1 MKTVYNEKHVLHDP
15 KQNRAETGMVEYFE
29 KPSRAETILKYV
41 RDRKLGPVL
50 APESF
55 GQETIRKVHKPRYVD
70 FLEQAHARWLKAG
83 MEDTLFFP
91 SVSAMQHPAAREPR
105 AIFGQLGLYMADCYV
120 AFTKTTWEAVFAS
133 ACTALTAQKIVA
145 GGERAA
151 FALCR
156 PPGHH
161 ATAATAAGYCF
172 INNAAVAAQAF
183 IDQGA
188 KRVAILDVD
197 YHHGNGT
204 QDIFYERADVL
215 TVSIH
220 ADPAD
225 DYPFYMGHGDEKG
238 AGKGEGFN
246 LNYPLP
252 LGTDYKSWA
261 AALDDGTARIRKYGP
276 DALVVSLGVDT
287 FGGDPISQFKLQ
299 SPDYTDMGARIAGL
313 KLPTLFVMEGGYAV
327 DEIGL
332 NVTNVLAGFEAG
344 K

>member
-1 MKTVYNEKHVLHDP
+1 MKTVYSEKHVLHDP
-15 KQNRAETGMVEYFE
+15 KQNPGETGMSEYFE
-29 KPSRAETILKYV
+29 KPSRALTILRYAQEQKI
-41 RDRKLGPVL
+41 GPVL
-50 APESF
+50 PPDSF
-55 GQETIRKVHKPRYVD
+55 GLDAVRKVHKPAYIE
-70 FLEQAHARWLKAG
+70 FLQQAHDRWLKAG
-83 MEDTLFFP
+83 LEDRPFFP
-91 SVSAMQHPAAREPR
+91 SVSAMQNPAAREPR
-105 AIFGQLGLYMADCYV
+105 AIYGQLGLYMADTYV
-120 AFTKTTWEAVFAS
+120 AFTARTWEAIES
-133 ACTALTAQKIVA
+133 SLNTALTAQKIVA

-172 INNAAVAAQAF
+172 INNAAAAVQAF
-183 IDQGA
+183 IDGDA
-188 KRVAILDVD
+188 KRVAVLDVD

-204 QDIFYERADVL
+204 QDIFYQRADVL

-225 DYPFYMGHGDEKG
+225 DYPYFMGYADEKG

-246 LNYPLP
+246 MNYPLP

-261 AALDDGTARIRKYGP
+261 AALDDGIDRIRKYKP

-287 FGGDPISQFKLQ
+287 FAGDPISQFRLQ

-332 NVTNVLAGFEAG
+332 NVTNVLTGFEGA
-344 K
+344 